1 MCHPADPATITT
13 PASTRST
20 DGKIFE
26 YKLFVRVQKNGQSN
40 SKMMRMSSKG
50 RVVPMELNLDK
61 LDFSLLKTLVIQHL
75 GNIISPHQIVG
86 IWHTCTIAWKRARQA
101 TSAIFSIK
109 TFKTIIAPSA
119 NKSMD
124 GLLDIL
130 KSTAKANHSIDFCDL
145 FFRFTMD
152 SFVQMTFGKDL
163 GLLGTDYYDK
173 GEASSPSKLSPVS
186 IPFADAFDFAQ
197 DQIDFRFL
205 AVRGWQLIEKLVGS
219 IGKRMKASCCVLDDY
234 AYSLIDER
242 MASLAQSSNCGKK

>member
-26 YKLFVRVQKNGQSN
+26 YELFVRVQKNGQSD

-61 LDFSLLKTLVIQHL
+61 LDFYLLKTLVIQHL
-75 GNIISPHQIVG
+75 GNIISPHQI
-86 IWHTCTIAWKRARQA
+86 
-101 TSAIFSIK
+101 
-109 TFKTIIAPSA
+109 TIIAPSA

-163 GLLGTDYYDK
+163 GLLGTNYYDK

-219 IGKRMKASCCVLDDY
+219 IGKHMKASCCVLDDY
-234 AYSLIDER
+234 AYSLIDEQ
-242 MASLAQSSNCGKK
+242 MASLAQSSDCGKK

>member
-26 YKLFVRVQKNGQSN
+26 YELFVRVQKNGQSD
-40 SKMMRMSSKG
+40 SKMMRMLSKAPRKHHISSSNSNPVVTYPNGSQLVAIEQLEPQREKTVDFTRHPGG
-50 RVVPMELNLDK
+50 RYSD
-61 LDFSLLKTLVIQHL
+61 I
-75 GNIISPHQIVG
+75 
-86 IWHTCTIAWKRARQA
+86 
-101 TSAIFSIK
+101 IK

-205 AVRGWQLIEKLVGS
+205 AVRGWQLIKKLVGS
-219 IGKRMKASCCVLDDY
+219 IGKRMKALCCVLDDY

-242 MASLAQSSNCGKK
+242 MASLAQSSDCGKK